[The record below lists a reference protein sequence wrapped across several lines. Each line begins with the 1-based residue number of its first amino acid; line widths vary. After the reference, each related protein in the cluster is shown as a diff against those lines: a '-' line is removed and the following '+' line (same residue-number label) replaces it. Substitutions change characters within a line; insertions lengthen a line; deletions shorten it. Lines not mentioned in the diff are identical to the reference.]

1 MNVSIVVRAITTLM
15 WMLFIGVIAITIVR
29 ASRRR
34 PVRGLSVAIV
44 VIGLLALVFT
54 SLSAGLVFVQPEERG
69 VVISA
74 INPNG
79 YRSEPLQPGLNWIV
93 PFFENVVTYPISKQT
108 YTMSIAPLEG
118 QVRGD
123 DSVTARTADGQEIFV
138 DASVIFAIDPNE
150 VVQLHIIW
158 QNRYADDLVRPLS
171 RGVIRGA
178 VSQFGVQEV
187 YSTKRAEMSDLI
199 SSDLNER
206 LSENGLFL
214 SDFVLR
220 NITFSPEYA
229 ASVEQKQIAE
239 QQAEQAR
246 FVVEQRKQ
254 EAEQARQ
261 VAQGR
266 ADAAVIDAEGLAE
279 ARVIEAQAEAEA
291 LELIKV
297 ALQDSPDLLTYQ
309 YISKLSPN
317 IQAMLLPSN
326 TPYLLPLPTLG
337 PLAPVEETSPSI
349 PTPQPTQEP
358 TTTP

>member
-1 MNVSIVVRAITTLM
+1 MNVSIVVRAMTTLL
-15 WMLFIGVIAITIVR
+15 WMLFIGVIAITVVR
-29 ASRRR
+29 ASRRK
-34 PVRGLSVAIV
+34 PVRGLSIAIV

-54 SLSAGLVFVQPEERG
+54 SLSAGLVFIQPEERG

-93 PFFENVVTYPISKQT
+93 PFFENVVTYPIAKQT

-118 QVRGD
+118 QIRGD

-138 DASVIFAIDPNE
+138 DASVIFAIDPDE

-187 YSTKRAEMSDLI
+187 YSTQRAEMSQLITDDL
-199 SSDLNER
+199 SQR
-206 LSENGLFL
+206 LGENGLFL

-246 FVVEQRKQ
+246 FVVDQRKQ

-261 VAQGR
+261 VAQGK
-266 ADAAVIDAEGLAE
+266 ADAVVIEAEGSAE

-337 PLAPVEETSPSI
+337 PLAPGNDSSPI
-349 PTPQPTQEP
+349 PTPQPTQPP